1 MIRPTV
7 NKGARASIEISLGQR
22 LYLDLARAVAVNLVF
37 VEHLF
42 SINGRKFDYH
52 FGMMGVVIF
61 FLLSGFLIY
70 TAAANRMH
78 RGGEQLFPFLLD
90 RTARIFS
97 PLLPCIL
104 LIAILNYAVDLG
116 EWGLPGLKKGVL
128 AFFGNI
134 FLLSDYP
141 LFQILARLTGSDLYR
156 IRPYNTAEQFW
167 TIPIEFWTYVIF
179 AFFMF
184 VLVRRESP
192 NKIIAVPL
200 FLIAFPVV
208 FYNSFAGPGL
218 ALTLIWIMGAIAA
231 HLWNRSKNI
240 GNFNAYLG
248 LALFA
253 WGVVGG
259 FGRVSKAGFI
269 EFDLQYCLFI
279 SMCVFGIFLLL
290 TRVNY
295 KQTIFFKALSFI
307 SLYSYSFYLV
317 HNTIII
323 IVRHYAPED
332 FGTQSILSFVA
343 SHLVAI
349 AFYFCFERHHYAI
362 SAWLKRV
369 LLKDGGRS
377 KVLPMAEAP
386 SPSK

>member
-1 MIRPTV
+1 MIRATV

-37 VEHLF
+37 VEHLL
-42 SINGRKFDYH
+42 SINGRRFDYH

-78 RGGEQLFPFLLD
+78 REGEQLFPFLID

-97 PLLPCIL
+97 PLLPCIV

-116 EWGLPGLKKGVL
+116 EWGLPGLKKGVI

-141 LFQILARLTGSDLYR
+141 LFQVLARLTGSELYR

-184 VLVRRESP
+184 VLVRRERPS
-192 NKIIAVPL
+192 KVIALPL

-231 HLWNRSKNI
+231 HLWTKNKKD
-240 GNFNAYLG
+240 GNYNSYLG

-290 TRVNY
+290 SRVNY
-295 KQTIFFKALSFI
+295 KQTILFKALSFI

-323 IVRHYAPED
+323 LVRRYAPED
-332 FGTQSILSFVA
+332 LGTQSMLSFVA

-349 AFYFCFERHHYAI
+349 AFYFCFERHHYAVA
-362 SAWLKRV
+362 AWLKRV
-369 LLKDGGRS
+369 FLQDRS
-377 KVLPMAEAP
+377 RTEALPPAAAT

>member
-1 MIRPTV
+1 MIRATV

-37 VEHLF
+37 VEHLL
-42 SINGRKFDYH
+42 SINGRRFDYH

-78 RGGEQLFPFLLD
+78 REGEQLFPFLID

-97 PLLPCIL
+97 PLLPCIV

-116 EWGLPGLKKGVL
+116 EWGLPGLKKGVI

-141 LFQILARLTGSDLYR
+141 LFQVLARLTGSELYR

-184 VLVRRESP
+184 VLVRRERPS
-192 NKIIAVPL
+192 KVIALPL

-231 HLWNRSKNI
+231 HLWTKNKKD
-240 GNFNAYLG
+240 GNYNSYLG
-248 LALFA
+248 LALFV

-290 TRVNY
+290 SRVNY
-295 KQTIFFKALSFI
+295 KQTILFKALSFI

-323 IVRHYAPED
+323 LVRRYAPED
-332 FGTQSILSFVA
+332 LGTQSMLSFVA

-349 AFYFCFERHHYAI
+349 AFYFCFERHHYAVA
-362 SAWLKRV
+362 AWLKRV
-369 LLKDGGRS
+369 FLQDRS
-377 KVLPMAEAP
+377 RTEALPPAAAT